1 MLQEPTVFI
10 VDDDEAIRGLLR
22 TLVESVDLPS
32 KTFASGTEFLGDY
45 ELGWSGCLLLDV
57 RMPKM
62 SGLELQK
69 ELADRSINIPIII
82 LTAHG
87 DVPVAVQ
94 AMKSGAID
102 FFEKPFNNELLL
114 DQVQKAMAG
123 ATQADADHT
132 ERARFEIQLRTLTK
146 REREVLD
153 LVVAGKINKE
163 IAYLLQI
170 STKTVEYHRAR
181 LMKKVEASS
190 LVDLIKLVMRQE
202 MRNESAS
209 WTRPARVQ

>member
-1 MLQEPTVFI
+1 MFQEPTVFI
-10 VDDDEAIRGLLR
+10 VDDDDAIRGLLCAL
-22 TLVESVDLPS
+22 TESVDLPS
-32 KTFASGTEFLGDY
+32 KAFASGKEFLDDY

-57 RMPKM
+57 RMPMM

-69 ELADRSINIPIII
+69 ELADRSIIIPIII

-87 DVPVAVQ
+87 DVPIAVQ

-102 FFEKPFNNELLL
+102 FFEKPFNNQLLL
-114 DQVQKAMAG
+114 DLVQKAMAE
-123 ATQADADHT
+123 ATQAVADRT
-132 ERARFEIQLRTLTK
+132 ERARFETQLRMLTE

-181 LMKKVEASS
+181 LMEKVEASS

-209 WTRPARVQ
+209 WTRPARVH